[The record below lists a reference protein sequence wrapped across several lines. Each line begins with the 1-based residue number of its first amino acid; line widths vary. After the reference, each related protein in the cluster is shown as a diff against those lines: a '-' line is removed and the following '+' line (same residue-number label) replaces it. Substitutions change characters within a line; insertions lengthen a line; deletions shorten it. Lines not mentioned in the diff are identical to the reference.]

1 VTDPVTGHLLD
12 YGRRTY
18 LPEPLIAFVRARD
31 GVCAAPYCE
40 RPARRCQVDHR
51 TRFPDGPSTSWNCG
65 LFCDRHH
72 PLKTEGWI
80 TVTASEASG
89 AITYRTAWGQTV
101 HTSPHP
107 YLPDPRPPSS
117 EAELGGD
124 TGPPDDPPP
133 F

>member
-1 VTDPVTGHLLD
+1 LD

-18 LPEPLIAFVRARD
+18 LPEPLIAFVKARD
-31 GVCAAPYCE
+31 GVCAAQYCE

-72 PLKTEGWI
+72 PLKTDGWI
-80 TVTASEASG
+80 QVS
-89 AITYRTAWGQTV
+89 
-101 HTSPHP
+101 HP

-117 EAELGGD
+117 DSELGGD
-124 TGPPDDPPP
+124 TGPPGDLDRDPADDPPP